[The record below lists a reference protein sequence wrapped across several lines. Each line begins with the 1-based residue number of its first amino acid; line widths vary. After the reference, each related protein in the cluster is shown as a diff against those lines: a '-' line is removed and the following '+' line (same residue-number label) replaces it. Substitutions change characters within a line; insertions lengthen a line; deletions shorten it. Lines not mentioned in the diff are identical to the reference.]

1 MRQKKNGLENL
12 VLITQLGLNVVT
24 PVLICVLLGS
34 WIDKKTGLHTV
45 LIFLILGVLSGGLSA
60 YKMAKHII
68 DREKEDEDR
77 EKKEMVGNMK
87 DSCLF
92 LVIVSANKVKIT
104 LFRHIGG
111 RNRNVFITGNINAFA
126 VVMFV
131 IDPCCD
137 RES

>member
-60 YKMAKHII
+60 YKMAKHIV

-77 EKKEMVGNMK
+77 EKKEQVKQWESRFGTGDGDGRRDGKEDGTRKRKRNMK
-87 DSCLF
+87 QQGT
-92 LVIVSANKVKIT
+92 VRQKTASA
-104 LFRHIGG
+104 G
-111 RNRNVFITGNINAFA
+111 
-126 VVMFV
+126 
-131 IDPCCD
+131 
-137 RES
+137 

>member
-60 YKMAKHII
+60 YKMA
-68 DREKEDEDR
+68 RERRRRQGKER
-77 EKKEMVGNMK
+77 AGKAVGE
-87 DSCLF
+87 SF
-92 LVIVSANKVKIT
+92 
-104 LFRHIGG
+104 
-111 RNRNVFITGNINAFA
+111 RNRRR
-126 VVMFV
+126 
-131 IDPCCD
+131 D
-137 RES
+137 R

>member
-45 LIFLILGVLSGGLSA
+45 LIFLILGVLSGCLSA

-77 EKKEMVGNMK
+77 EKKEQVK
-87 DSCLF
+87 KERYL
-92 LVIVSANKVKIT
+92 LVK
-104 LFRHIGG
+104 
-111 RNRNVFITGNINAFA
+111 
-126 VVMFV
+126 
-131 IDPCCD
+131 
-137 RES
+137 